1 MSALFRPCY
10 RPWDLRLRG
19 CDAARTRSQSSL
31 PGVTDAVEDTVPSI
45 FKRFAALFIDWM
57 LCLLVSGFF
66 VADLRTAT
74 WEPLAVLVAE
84 YALFLGIFTQTPGM
98 RVAKIRC
105 VDHADGRP
113 IGIPRAALRGL
124 LLCFVVPAL
133 IMDGE
138 RRGLH
143 DKAARAVIVPA

>member
-1 MSALFRPCY
+1 M
-10 RPWDLRLRG
+10 
-19 CDAARTRSQSSL
+19 
-31 PGVTDAVEDTVPSI
+31 TDAVEDTVPSI
-45 FKRFAALFIDWM
+45 AKRFGALFLDWI

-84 YALFLGIFTQTPGM
+84 YALFLGIFAQTPGM
-98 RVAKIRC
+98 RLARIRC
-105 VDHADGRP
+105 VGYADGRP
-113 IGIPRAALRGL
+113 IGIPRGALRGL

-133 IMDGE
+133 IMDKE

-143 DKAARAVIVPA
+143 DKAANSVIVAA

>member
-1 MSALFRPCY
+1 M
-10 RPWDLRLRG
+10 
-19 CDAARTRSQSSL
+19 
-31 PGVTDAVEDTVPSI
+31 TDAVEDTVPSI
-45 FKRFAALFIDWM
+45 AKRFGALFVDWI

-98 RVAKIRC
+98 RVTKIRC
-105 VDHADGRP
+105 VDHIDGRP

-124 LLCFVVPAL
+124 LLCFVIPGL
-133 IMDGE
+133 IMDRE

-143 DKAARAVIVPA
+143 DKAARSVIVPA

>member
-1 MSALFRPCY
+1 MSALFQPCY
-10 RPWDLRLRG
+10 RG
-19 CDAARTRSQSSL
+19 CDAAPSQLQSSL

-45 FKRFAALFIDWM
+45 AKRFGALFLDWI

-98 RVAKIRC
+98 RLAKIRC
-105 VDHADGRP
+105 VAYADGQP
-113 IGIPRAALRGL
+113 IGIPRGALRGL

-133 IMDGE
+133 IMDKE

-143 DKAARAVIVPA
+143 DKAANSVIVPA